1 MSLVISLLP
10 FNHSQS
16 NLLHLFNIFIKT
28 FYSNMNKGI
37 PIPKLNIAKTK
48 QVTDAYVNFAY
59 FFKSA
64 FQYKLIQFKKVDS
77 YVI

>member
-16 NLLHLFNIFIKT
+16 NLLHLFNIFFKT

-37 PIPKLNIAKTK
+37 PLPKLNIAKTK
-48 QVTDAYVNFAY
+48 
-59 FFKSA
+59 K
-64 FQYKLIQFKKVDS
+64 
-77 YVI
+77 